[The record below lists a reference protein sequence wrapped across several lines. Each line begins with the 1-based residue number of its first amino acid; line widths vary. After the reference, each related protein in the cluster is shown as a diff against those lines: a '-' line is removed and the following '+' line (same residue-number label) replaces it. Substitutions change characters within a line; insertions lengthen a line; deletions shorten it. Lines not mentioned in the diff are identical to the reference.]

1 MITDYALCI
10 KNIQQYSKSQGI
22 TMKYLCDLLGKRK
35 SFLAEVRNGKD
46 KLDDNELDIIAE
58 ALHTTPAYLKGETD
72 DPKLPSEP
80 ETWTVP
86 NWVGEI
92 KKDPRKEN
100 ILANFA
106 KLSTE
111 ELESVQNMVNMLRGR
126 K

>member
-1 MITDYALCI
+1 MINDYALCI

-46 KLDDNELDIIAE
+46 KLDDNELDIIAK

-72 DPKLPSEP
+72 DPKLPGEP

-86 NWVGEI
+86 SWVGEI
-92 KKDPRKEN
+92 KKDPRKEGIMQRMAGMKVEDLLKLEKIMDM
-100 ILANFA
+100 ILGE
-106 KLSTE
+106 K
-111 ELESVQNMVNMLRGR
+111 
-126 K
+126 